1 MNIRENDFGEMR
13 RKMVIDQLSGRDI
26 KDKLVL
32 DIFGKVPRHKFTGPE
47 FYKDAYSDFPLPIE
61 NEQTISQPYIVAL
74 MVQLLDIKK
83 SDRILEIGTGSGYQA
98 AILAELANQVF
109 SVERLKNLTEK
120 AMTVL
125 EEMGYKNI
133 TLTSGDGTMGW
144 EEFAPFDKIVV
155 SASAE
160 FVQEP
165 LIKQLKSPGKLV
177 MPVGPRISQELL
189 IIEKT
194 AKGEVLEKR
203 ICGCVFVPLI
213 GKYGRKDNDA
223 RKDI

>member
-1 MNIRENDFGEMR
+1 
-13 RKMVIDQLSGRDI
+13 MVIDQLSGRDI
-26 KDKLVL
+26 KNKLVL
-32 DIFGKVPRHKFTGPE
+32 DIFGKVPRHKFTHPK

-74 MVQLLDIKK
+74 MAQLLDIKK
-83 SDRILEIGTGSGYQA
+83 SDRILEIGAGSGYQA

-120 AMTVL
+120 ARAIL

-133 TLTSGDGTMGW
+133 TLNTGDGTMGW

-160 FVQEP
+160 FVPEP
-165 LIKQLKSPGKLV
+165 LIRQLKSPGKLV
-177 MPVGPRISQELL
+177 MPVGPRISQKLL
-189 IIEKT
+189 VIEKT
-194 AKGEVLEKR
+194 AEGEVLEKE

-213 GKYGRKDNDA
+213 GKYGWEGNNA
-223 RKDI
+223 GKDI